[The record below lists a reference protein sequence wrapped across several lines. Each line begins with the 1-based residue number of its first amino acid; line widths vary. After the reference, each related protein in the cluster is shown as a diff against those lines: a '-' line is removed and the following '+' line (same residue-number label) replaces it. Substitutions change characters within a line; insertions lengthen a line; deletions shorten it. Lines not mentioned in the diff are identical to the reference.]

1 MPHENYYGC
10 DQLWTDTYW
19 CNNQYKSVLDHLIM
33 YLFPITSCRLGQSF
47 FVVFQLGERKRT
59 SIGMEL
65 IIEPQLLF
73 LDEPTP
79 GLDAYTAVSVV
90 KLMKK

>member
-1 MPHENYYGC
+1 MAVINYGQTLIGVTTCFGPFNYVPLSYFF
-10 DQLWTDTYW
+10 LWVRTEFLRGI
-19 CNNQYKSVLDHLIM
+19 SV
-33 YLFPITSCRLGQSF
+33 
-47 FVVFQLGERKRT
+47 GERKRT